1 MTTAIVNETEK
12 SASALIDL
20 IAANDTVDVSTP
32 IKITG
37 TATECVNVISSVKV
51 VGISSQNI
59 EISGDIDTDTLNLL
73 KASTTGEVTQV
84 T

>member
-20 IAANDTVDVSTP
+20 IAANDTVDVSIP

-37 TATECVNVISSVKV
+37 TATECVNVLSSVKV
-51 VGISSQNI
+51 IVIGTQNI
-59 EISGDIDTDTLNLL
+59 EISGDVNTDTLNLL

>member
-20 IAANDTVDVSTP
+20 IAANDTVDVSIP

-37 TATECVNVISSVKV
+37 TATECINVIASVKV
-51 VGISSQNI
+51 VGIDKQNI
-59 EISGDIDTDTLNLL
+59 EISGDVNTDTLNLI

>member
-20 IAANDTVDVSTP
+20 IAANDTVDVSIP

>member
-20 IAANDTVDVSTP
+20 IAANDTVDVSIP

-37 TATECVNVISSVKV
+37 TATECVNVLSSVKV
-51 VGISSQNI
+51 IGIGTQNI
-59 EISGDIDTDTLNLL
+59 EISGDVNTDTLNLL
-73 KASTTGEVTQV
+73 KASTTGELTQV

>member
-20 IAANDTVDVSTP
+20 IAANDTVDVSIQ

-59 EISGDIDTDTLNLL
+59 EISGDVNTDTLNLL
-73 KASTTGEVTQV
+73 KACTTGNVTQV
-84 T
+84 

>member
-20 IAANDTVDVSTP
+20 IAANDTVDVSMP

-59 EISGDIDTDTLNLL
+59 EISGDVNTDTLNLL
-73 KASTTGEVTQV
+73 KACTTGNVTQV
-84 T
+84 

>member
-20 IAANDTVDVSTP
+20 IAANDMVDISIP

-51 VGISSQNI
+51 IGIGSQNI
-59 EISGDIDTDTLNLL
+59 EISGDVNTDELNFI
-73 KASTTGEVTQV
+73 KACTTGDVTQV